1 MKSMRAKTIAVG
13 VLAAAL
19 VCSVFAQGVF
29 GGQPRQGQGGGQGL
43 RGQGF
48 GRMMGAGMA
57 GMLLQRPDVQ
67 RELNLT
73 EQQKTQIRQM
83 QEAMRTA
90 WQETRNLPPQ
100 ERRQKMEELRQK
112 NDPTKVLNE
121 TQKKR
126 LRELEL
132 QAMGPMAFLQPEVAD
147 ELKLTQ
153 EQRSRLQGIVMQQM
167 QQLRELWQGGGFGQ
181 GQGAQNFQQ
190 IREQMEKQML
200 EVLTPAQRQQWQQMQ
215 GKPFQFEGG
224 RPMFWGGM
232 GGFGQGQQGR
242 PRGGSGFGGSGF
254 GN

>member
-1 MKSMRAKTIAVG
+1 MS
-13 VLAAAL
+13 LACAAL
-19 VCSVFAQGVF
+19 AQSGF
-29 GGQPRQGQGGGQGL
+29 GQPRQGRQGQPPGP
-43 RGQGF
+43 GF

-57 GMLLQRPDVQ
+57 GTLLQRSDVQ

-73 EQQKTQIRQM
+73 EQQKNQIRQM
-83 QEAMRTA
+83 QESMRMAM
-90 WQETRNLPPQ
+90 QEMRGMPPQ
-100 ERRQKMEELRQK
+100 ERRQKMEELRRK
-112 NDPTKVLNE
+112 NDPTSVLNE
-121 TQKKR
+121 SQKKR
-126 LRELEL
+126 LREIEL
-132 QAMGPMAFLQPEVAD
+132 QAMGPSAFLTPEVAG

-167 QQLRELWQGGGFGQ
+167 QQLREQFRGGGFGQ

-190 IREQMEKQML
+190 MRDQMEKQML

-232 GGFGQGQQGR
+232 GGFGRGQQGA
-242 PRGGSGFGGSGF
+242 PRGGSGFGGGRGF

>member
-1 MKSMRAKTIAVG
+1 MRLKWIVMS
-13 VLAAAL
+13 
-19 VCSVFAQGVF
+19 VCVAVFASGALAQSGF
-29 GGQPRQGQGGGQGL
+29 GQPRQGESGQAP
-43 RGQGF
+43 RRPQGF
-48 GRMMGAGMA
+48 GRMMDISMA

-73 EQQKTQIRQM
+73 EQQRNQIRQM
-83 QEAMRTA
+83 QENQRTA
-90 WQETRNLPPQ
+90 MQELRNLPPQ
-100 ERRQKMEELRQK
+100 ERRQKMQELREK

-126 LRELEL
+126 LREIEL
-132 QAMGPMAFLQPEVAD
+132 QALGASALMQSEVAD

-153 EQRSRLQGIVMQQM
+153 EQRSKLQGIITQSMQQM
-167 QQLRELWQGGGFGQ
+167 REQFRGGGFGQ

-190 IREQMEKQML
+190 MREQMEKQML

-224 RPMFWGGM
+224 RPMLWGGM
-232 GGFGQGQQGR
+232 RGGQQGAPRGGGFGGGR
-242 PRGGSGFGGSGF
+242 GF

>member
-1 MKSMRAKTIAVG
+1 MRVKTIVVS
-13 VLAAAL
+13 VLAASLVYSAL
-19 VCSVFAQGVF
+19 AQGVF
-29 GGQPRQGQGGGQGL
+29 GGQPRQGQGGPAQ

-83 QEAMRTA
+83 QEAMRAA
-90 WQETRNLPPQ
+90 WQEMRNLPPQ

-112 NDPTKVLNE
+112 NDPTRVLNE
-121 TQKKR
+121 SQKKR
-126 LRELEL
+126 LREIEL
-132 QAMGPMAFLQPEVAD
+132 QAMGPIAFLQPEVAD

-167 QQLRELWQGGGFGQ
+167 QQLREQFQGGGFRQ

-200 EVLTPAQRQQWQQMQ
+200 EVLTPAQREKWQQMQ

-224 RPMFWGGM
+224 RPMLWGGM
-232 GGFGQGQQGR
+232 GGFGQFGQQGR
-242 PRGGSGFGGSGF
+242 PRGGSGFGGGRGF

>member
-1 MKSMRAKTIAVG
+1 MRVKTIVVS
-13 VLAAAL
+13 VLVASL
-19 VCSVFAQGVF
+19 VYSACAQGVF
-29 GGQPRQGQGGGQGL
+29 GGGQPRQGQSGQVQ

-48 GRMMGAGMA
+48 GRMMGMGMA
-57 GMLLQRPDVQ
+57 SALLERPDVQ

-83 QEAMRTA
+83 QEAMRAA
-90 WQETRNLPPQ
+90 WQEMRNLPPQ

-132 QAMGPMAFLQPEVAD
+132 QAMGPTAFLQSEVAD
-147 ELKLTQ
+147 ELNLTQ

-167 QQLRELWQGGGFGQ
+167 QQLREQFQGGGA

-190 IREQMEKQML
+190 LREQAEKQML
-200 EVLTPAQRQQWQQMQ
+200 EVLTPAQREKWQQMQ

-224 RPMFWGGM
+224 RPMPWGGM
-232 GGFGQGQQGR
+232 GGFGQQGR
-242 PRGGSGFGGSGF
+242 PRGGSGFGGGGRGF

>member
-1 MKSMRAKTIAVG
+1 MRVKTIVVS
-13 VLAAAL
+13 VLVASL
-19 VCSVFAQGVF
+19 VYSACAQGVF
-29 GGQPRQGQGGGQGL
+29 GGQPRQGQGGQAQ

-48 GRMMGAGMA
+48 GRMMGMGMA
-57 GMLLQRPDVQ
+57 SALLERPDVQ

-83 QEAMRTA
+83 QEAMRAA
-90 WQETRNLPPQ
+90 WQEMRNLPPQ

-132 QAMGPMAFLQPEVAD
+132 QAMGPTAFLQPEVAD

-167 QQLRELWQGGGFGQ
+167 QQLREQFQSGGFGQ

-200 EVLTPAQRQQWQQMQ
+200 EVLTPAQREKWQQMQ

-224 RPMFWGGM
+224 RPMLWSGM
-232 GGFGQGQQGR
+232 GGFGQQGR
-242 PRGGSGFGGSGF
+242 PRGGSGFGGGRGF

>member
-1 MKSMRAKTIAVG
+1 MRVKTIVVS
-13 VLAAAL
+13 VLAASL
-19 VCSVFAQGVF
+19 VYSACAQGVF
-29 GGQPRQGQGGGQGL
+29 GGGQPRQGQGGGQGL

-48 GRMMGAGMA
+48 SRMMGAGLA
-57 GMLLQRPDVQ
+57 GLLLQRPDVQ

-73 EQQKTQIRQM
+73 EQQKTQVQQM
-83 QEAMRTA
+83 QESMRAA
-90 WQETRNLPPQ
+90 WQELRNLPPQ

-121 TQKKR
+121 SQKKR

-153 EQRSRLQGIVMQQM
+153 EQRSRLQGIVTQQM
-167 QQLRELWQGGGFGQ
+167 QQLRERFQGGGFGQ
-181 GQGAQNFQQ
+181 GQGIQNFQQ
-190 IREQMEKQML
+190 MREQMEKQML
-200 EVLTPAQRQQWQQMQ
+200 EVLTPAQREKWQQMQ

-232 GGFGQGQQGR
+232 GGFGQQDR
-242 PRGGSGFGGSGF
+242 PRGGSGFGGGRGF

>member
-1 MKSMRAKTIAVG
+1 MRVKTIVVS
-13 VLAAAL
+13 VLAASLVYSAL
-19 VCSVFAQGVF
+19 AQGVF
-29 GGQPRQGQGGGQGL
+29 GGQPRQGQGGPAQ

-48 GRMMGAGMA
+48 GRMMGMGMS
-57 GMLLQRPDVQ
+57 GMLLERPDVQ

-83 QEAMRTA
+83 QEAMRAA
-90 WQETRNLPPQ
+90 WQEMRNLPPQ

-121 TQKKR
+121 SQKKR
-126 LRELEL
+126 LREIEL
-132 QAMGPMAFLQPEVAD
+132 QAMGPIAFLQPEVAD

-167 QQLRELWQGGGFGQ
+167 QQLREQFQGGGFGQ

-200 EVLTPAQRQQWQQMQ
+200 EVLTPAQREKWQQMQ

-224 RPMFWGGM
+224 RPMLWGGM
-232 GGFGQGQQGR
+232 GGFGQFGQQGR
-242 PRGGSGFGGSGF
+242 PRGGSGFGGGRGF

>member
-1 MKSMRAKTIAVG
+1 MRVKTIVVS
-13 VLAAAL
+13 VLAASLVYNAL
-19 VCSVFAQGVF
+19 AQGVF
-29 GGQPRQGQGGGQGL
+29 GGQPRQGQGDPAQ

-48 GRMMGAGMA
+48 GRMMGAGIA
-57 GMLLQRPDVQ
+57 GALLERPDVQ

-83 QEAMRTA
+83 QEAMRAA
-90 WQETRNLPPQ
+90 WQEMRNLPPQ

-132 QAMGPMAFLQPEVAD
+132 QAMGPTAFLQPEVAD

-167 QQLRELWQGGGFGQ
+167 QQLREQFQSGGFGQ

-190 IREQMEKQML
+190 LREQAEKQML
-200 EVLTPAQRQQWQQMQ
+200 EVLTPAQREQWQQMQ
-215 GKPFQFEGG
+215 GKPFAFEGG
-224 RPMFWGGM
+224 RPMFWGGSA

-242 PRGGSGFGGSGF
+242 PRGGSGFGGGRGF

>member
-1 MKSMRAKTIAVG
+1 MRVKTIVVS
-13 VLAAAL
+13 VLAASLVYSAL
-19 VCSVFAQGVF
+19 AQGVF
-29 GGQPRQGQGGGQGL
+29 GGGQPRQGQGGQVQ

-83 QEAMRTA
+83 QEAMRAA
-90 WQETRNLPPQ
+90 WQEMRNLPPQ

-121 TQKKR
+121 SQKKR
-126 LRELEL
+126 LREIEL
-132 QAMGPMAFLQPEVAD
+132 QAMGPTAFLQPEVAD

-167 QQLRELWQGGGFGQ
+167 QQLREQFQGGGFGQ
-181 GQGAQNFQQ
+181 GQGVQNFQQ

-200 EVLTPAQRQQWQQMQ
+200 EVLTPAQREKWQQMQ

-224 RPMFWGGM
+224 RPMLWGGM
-232 GGFGQGQQGR
+232 GGFGQFGQQGR
-242 PRGGSGFGGSGF
+242 PRGGSGFGGGRGF

>member
-1 MKSMRAKTIAVG
+1 MRVKTIVVS
-13 VLAAAL
+13 VLAASL
-19 VCSVFAQGVF
+19 VYGAFAQGVF
-29 GGQPRQGQGGGQGL
+29 GGGQPHQGQGGQGL

-57 GMLLQRPDVQ
+57 GILLQRPDVQ

-90 WQETRNLPPQ
+90 WQEMRNLPPQ

-132 QAMGPMAFLQPEVAD
+132 QAMGPMAFLQTEVAD
-147 ELKLTQ
+147 ALNLTQ

-167 QQLRELWQGGGFGQ
+167 QQLREQFQSGGFGQ

-232 GGFGQGQQGR
+232 GGFGRGQQGA
-242 PRGGSGFGGSGF
+242 PRGGSGFGGGRGF

>member
-1 MKSMRAKTIAVG
+1 MMQLRWIAV
-13 VLAAAL
+13 
-19 VCSVFAQGVF
+19 SVFAVALVGGALAQSGF
-29 GGQPRQGQGGGQGL
+29 GQQRGQGGQGP

-48 GRMMGAGMA
+48 GRMMGGAGMMS

-73 EQQKTQIRQM
+73 EQQKNQIRQM
-83 QEAMRTA
+83 QENQRTA
-90 WQETRNLPPQ
+90 MEELRNLPPDQ
-100 ERRQKMEELRQK
+100 RRQKMQELREK

-132 QAMGPMAFLQPEVAD
+132 QALGPSAFLQDDVAN

-153 EQRSRLQGIVMQQM
+153 EQRSKLQGIVMQQM
-167 QQLRELWQGGGFGQ
+167 QQLREQFQGGGFGQ
-181 GQGAQNFQQ
+181 GQGAQQMQQ
-190 IREQMEKQML
+190 LRDQMEKQML

-224 RPMFWGGM
+224 RPNLWGG
-232 GGFGQGQQGR
+232 GRGGQQGA
-242 PRGGSGFGGSGF
+242 PRGGSGFGGGRGF

>member
-1 MKSMRAKTIAVG
+1 MRVKTIVVS
-13 VLAAAL
+13 VLAVSL
-19 VCSVFAQGVF
+19 VYSACAQGVF
-29 GGQPRQGQGGGQGL
+29 GGGQPRQGQGGQAQ

-83 QEAMRTA
+83 QESMRTA
-90 WQETRNLPPQ
+90 MQEMRNMPPQ

-132 QAMGPMAFLQPEVAD
+132 QAMGPTAFLQPEVAD
-147 ELKLTQ
+147 ELNLTQ

-167 QQLRELWQGGGFGQ
+167 QQLREQFQGGAGQ
-181 GQGAQNFQQ
+181 GQAVQNFQQ
-190 IREQMEKQML
+190 MREQAEKQML
-200 EVLTPAQRQQWQQMQ
+200 EVLTPAQREKWQQMQ

-224 RPMFWGGM
+224 RPMPWGGM
-232 GGFGQGQQGR
+232 GGFGQQGR
-242 PRGGSGFGGSGF
+242 PRGGSGFGGGGRGF

>member
-1 MKSMRAKTIAVG
+1 MRVKTIVVS
-13 VLAAAL
+13 VLVASL
-19 VCSVFAQGVF
+19 VYSACAQGVF
-29 GGQPRQGQGGGQGL
+29 GGGQPRQGQGGQAQ

-48 GRMMGAGMA
+48 GRMMGMGMA
-57 GMLLQRPDVQ
+57 SALLERPDVQ

-83 QEAMRTA
+83 QEAMRAA
-90 WQETRNLPPQ
+90 WQEMRDLPPQ

-132 QAMGPMAFLQPEVAD
+132 QAMGPTAFLQPEVAD

-167 QQLRELWQGGGFGQ
+167 QQLREQFQSGGFGQ
-181 GQGAQNFQQ
+181 GQGAQTFQQ
-190 IREQMEKQML
+190 LREQAEKQML
-200 EVLTPAQRQQWQQMQ
+200 EVLTPAQREKWQQMQ

-224 RPMFWGGM
+224 RPMLWGGM
-232 GGFGQGQQGR
+232 GGFGQQDR
-242 PRGGSGFGGSGF
+242 PRGGSGFGGGRGF

>member
-1 MKSMRAKTIAVG
+1 MRVKTIVVS
-13 VLAAAL
+13 VLAVSLMYSA
-19 VCSVFAQGVF
+19 CAQGVF
-29 GGQPRQGQGGGQGL
+29 GGGQPRQGQGGQVQ

-48 GRMMGAGMA
+48 GRMMGMGMA
-57 GMLLQRPDVQ
+57 SALLERPDVQ

-83 QEAMRTA
+83 QEAMRAA
-90 WQETRNLPPQ
+90 WQEMRNLPPQ

-132 QAMGPMAFLQPEVAD
+132 QAMGPTAFLQPEVAD

-167 QQLRELWQGGGFGQ
+167 QQLREQFQSGGFGQ
-181 GQGAQNFQQ
+181 GQGAQTFQQ
-190 IREQMEKQML
+190 LREQAEKQML
-200 EVLTPAQRQQWQQMQ
+200 EVLTPAQREKWQQMQ

-224 RPMFWGGM
+224 RPMLWGGM
-232 GGFGQGQQGR
+232 GSFGQQGR
-242 PRGGSGFGGSGF
+242 PRGGSGFGGGRGF

>member
-1 MKSMRAKTIAVG
+1 MRVKTIVVS
-13 VLAAAL
+13 VLAASL
-19 VCSVFAQGVF
+19 VYSACAQGVF
-29 GGQPRQGQGGGQGL
+29 GGGQPRQGQGGQVQ

-48 GRMMGAGMA
+48 GRMMGMGMA
-57 GMLLQRPDVQ
+57 GALLERPDVQ

-83 QEAMRTA
+83 QEAMRAA
-90 WQETRNLPPQ
+90 WQEMRDLPPQ

-132 QAMGPMAFLQPEVAD
+132 QAMGPTAFLQPEVAD

-167 QQLRELWQGGGFGQ
+167 QQLREQFQSGGFGQ
-181 GQGAQNFQQ
+181 GQGAQTFQQ
-190 IREQMEKQML
+190 LREQAEKQML
-200 EVLTPAQRQQWQQMQ
+200 EVLTPAQREKWQQMQ

-224 RPMFWGGM
+224 RPMLWGGM
-232 GGFGQGQQGR
+232 GGFGQQGR
-242 PRGGSGFGGSGF
+242 PRGGSGFGGGRGF

>member
-1 MKSMRAKTIAVG
+1 MRVKTIVVS
-13 VLAAAL
+13 VLAASL
-19 VCSVFAQGVF
+19 VYSACAQGVF
-29 GGQPRQGQGGGQGL
+29 GGGQPRQGQGAPTQ

-48 GRMMGAGMA
+48 GWMMGAGMS

-90 WQETRNLPPQ
+90 MQEMRNMPPQ

-132 QAMGPMAFLQPEVAD
+132 QAMGPTAFLQPEVAD

-167 QQLRELWQGGGFGQ
+167 QQLREQFQGGGFGQ
-181 GQGAQNFQQ
+181 GQGAQSFQQ
-190 IREQMEKQML
+190 IREQAEKQML

-224 RPMFWGGM
+224 RPMLWGGGGA

-242 PRGGSGFGGSGF
+242 PRGGSGFGGGRGF

>member
-1 MKSMRAKTIAVG
+1 MRLKWIAVS
-13 VLAAAL
+13 VFAAAL
-19 VCSVFAQGVF
+19 VGGAFAQSGF
-29 GGQPRQGQGGGQGL
+29 GQPRQGGPGQGQQ

-57 GMLLQRPDVQ
+57 GMLLERPDVQ

-73 EQQKTQIRQM
+73 EQQKSQIRQM
-83 QEAMRTA
+83 QENQRTA
-90 WQETRNLPPQ
+90 MQELRNLPPEQ
-100 ERRQKMEELRQK
+100 RRQRMQEVREK

-126 LRELEL
+126 LREIEL
-132 QAMGPMAFLQPEVAD
+132 QAMGAFALMQPEVAD

-153 EQRSRLQGIVMQQM
+153 EQRSRLQGVVMQSM
-167 QQLRELWQGGGFGQ
+167 QQLREQFQGGGFGQ
-181 GQGAQNFQQ
+181 GQGAQQMQQ
-190 IREQMEKQML
+190 MRDQMEKQML

-224 RPMFWGGM
+224 RPNFWGGGR
-232 GGFGQGQQGR
+232 GGFGGQQGG
-242 PRGGSGFGGSGF
+242 PRGGSGFGGGRGF

>member
-1 MKSMRAKTIAVG
+1 MRVKTIVVS
-13 VLAAAL
+13 VLAASL
-19 VCSVFAQGVF
+19 VYSACAQGVF
-29 GGQPRQGQGGGQGL
+29 GGGQPRQGQGGQAQ

-48 GRMMGAGMA
+48 GRMMGMGMA
-57 GMLLQRPDVQ
+57 SALLERPDVQ

-83 QEAMRTA
+83 QEAMRAA
-90 WQETRNLPPQ
+90 WQEMRNLPPQ

-132 QAMGPMAFLQPEVAD
+132 QAMGPTAFLQPEVAD

-167 QQLRELWQGGGFGQ
+167 QQLREQFQSGGFGQ

-200 EVLTPAQRQQWQQMQ
+200 EVLTPAQREKWQQMQ

-224 RPMFWGGM
+224 RPMLWGGM
-232 GGFGQGQQGR
+232 GGFGQQDR
-242 PRGGSGFGGSGF
+242 PRGGSGFGGGRGF

>member
-1 MKSMRAKTIAVG
+1 MRAKTIVVSA
-13 VLAAAL
+13 LAAAL
-19 VCSVFAQGVF
+19 VCGMFAQGVF

-48 GRMMGAGMA
+48 GRMMGMGMA

-90 WQETRNLPPQ
+90 WQEMRNLPPQ
-100 ERRQKMEELRQK
+100 ERRQKIEELRQK

-121 TQKKR
+121 TQRKR

-153 EQRSRLQGIVMQQM
+153 EQRSRLQGIVMEQL

-181 GQGAQNFQQ
+181 GQGAQNLQQ
-190 IREQMEKQML
+190 IREQTEKQML

-232 GGFGQGQQGR
+232 GGFGRGQQGA
-242 PRGGSGFGGSGF
+242 PRGGSGFGGGRGF

>member
-1 MKSMRAKTIAVG
+1 MRVKTIVVS
-13 VLAAAL
+13 VLAASL
-19 VCSVFAQGVF
+19 VYSACAQGVF
-29 GGQPRQGQGGGQGL
+29 GGGQPRQGQGGQAQ
-43 RGQGF
+43 RGEGF
-48 GRMMGAGMA
+48 GRMMGMGMA
-57 GMLLQRPDVQ
+57 SALLERPDVQ

-83 QEAMRTA
+83 QEAMRAA
-90 WQETRNLPPQ
+90 WQEMRNLPPQ

-132 QAMGPMAFLQPEVAD
+132 QAMGPTAFLQPEVAD

-167 QQLRELWQGGGFGQ
+167 QQLREQFQSGGFGQ

-200 EVLTPAQRQQWQQMQ
+200 EVLTPAQREKWQQMQ

-224 RPMFWGGM
+224 RPMLWGGM
-232 GGFGQGQQGR
+232 GGFGQQGR
-242 PRGGSGFGGSGF
+242 PRGGSGFGGGRGF